1 MKNSTDDL
9 FSDAVRQLL
18 TAQCTP
24 QVVRDIE
31 AGQSAQPLWQLIEAS
46 GFADALV
53 DEAQGGAGLNLSAVC
68 AVLELCGSYC
78 LPLPLAETML
88 ARALLAQAGVD
99 IPAGSITF
107 GQASE
112 RMNTEGNADA
122 NAPESALQ
130 NADVISK
137 VSGGLCCDRVHCA
150 QVADWVLVTKGEAHG
165 AVEGVTH
172 GAAPG
177 AVSLLL
183 PVSQAKKSTVG
194 FCLDAKLEWSQADVT
209 KGLRLPCHYDVKTLQ
224 ACIYAA
230 QLAGAMQ
237 AVFSRTL
244 QYANDRNQF
253 GRPIGKFQAIQHQLS
268 VMAEH
273 AFAARMAAQMGCRSN
288 TFMPDRLCVA
298 VAKARTSEA
307 AVEVAALSH
316 SIHGAI
322 GFTQEFD
329 LQLYTRRLHLW
340 RQAGGS
346 ESYWH
351 TVVGTAL
358 VDQHQG
364 LALDLIRST
373 TDSPSSPQPS
383 PSKGRGS
390 EARGLS
396 ALP

>member
-1 MKNSTDDL
+1 MTHSTDDL

-24 QVVRDIE
+24 QVVREIE

-53 DEAQGGAGLNLSAVC
+53 GEAQGGAGLSLSAVYP
-68 AVLELCGSYC
+68 VLELCGAFA
-78 LPLPLAETML
+78 LPVPLAETMFS
-88 ARALLAQAGVD
+88 RALLAQAGVAV
-99 IPAGSITF
+99 PRGSIAL
-107 GQASE
+107 GDAVSSAE
-112 RMNTEGNADA
+112 SSAD
-122 NAPESALQ
+122 
-130 NADVISK
+130 
-137 VSGGLCCDRVHCA
+137 GGVVCDTVHGG
-150 QVADWVLVTKGEAHG
+150 QVADWVLVTQPAMRDIAK
-165 AVEGVTH
+165 
-172 GAAPG
+172 GAARGLPQGVSSVHTVG
-177 AVSLLL
+177 ATWVEKSHAGCLLL
-183 PVSQAKKSTVG
+183 PVSQAKKSAAG
-194 FCLDAKLEWSQADVT
+194 FCLDAKLEWPEAIASTA
-209 KGLRLPCHYDVKTLQ
+209 LRFPCQHNVKELQ
-224 ACIYAA
+224 ACLYAA
-230 QLAGAMQ
+230 QMAGAMQ

-288 TFMPDRLCVA
+288 TFMPDCLCVA

-351 TVVGTAL
+351 SVLGEAL

-373 TDSPSSPQPS
+373 TDSPPSPQPS
-383 PSKGRGS
+383 PS
-390 EARGLS
+390 
-396 ALP
+396 

>member
-1 MKNSTDDL
+1 MAHSTDDL
-9 FSDAVRQLL
+9 LSDAVRQLF

-24 QVVRDIE
+24 QTVRDIE

-53 DEAQGGAGLNLSAVC
+53 SEAQGGAGLSLPAVYP
-68 AVLELCGSYC
+68 VLELCGAFA
-78 LPLPLAETML
+78 LPVPLAETML
-88 ARALLAQAGVD
+88 ARALLAQAGVAV
-99 IPAGSITF
+99 PPGSIALAH
-107 GQASE
+107 GRASP
-112 RMNTEGNADA
+112 N
-122 NAPESALQ
+122 
-130 NADVISK
+130 
-137 VSGGLCCDRVHCA
+137 GGVVCHGVHRVHDG
-150 QVADWVLVTKGEAHG
+150 QVADWVLASLAETGGVKRDGADDGSTPAH
-165 AVEGVTH
+165 T
-172 GAAPG
+172 
-177 AVSLLL
+177 VSLLL
-183 PVSQAKKSTVG
+183 PVAKATADAKSKFKDKSDVQAEKSATG
-194 FCLDAKLEWSQADVT
+194 FCLDAKLEWPEAVASQA
-209 KGLRLPCHYDVKTLQ
+209 LRLPCHHNVKELQ

-237 AVFSRTL
+237 AVFTRTL

-268 VMAEH
+268 RMAEH
-273 AFAARMAAQMGCRSN
+273 AFAARMAAQMGCRSS
-288 TFMPDRLCVA
+288 TFMPERLCVA
-298 VAKARTSEA
+298 VAKARTCEA

-351 TVVGTAL
+351 TVLGEAL

-364 LALDLIRST
+364 LTLDLIRST
-373 TDSPSSPQPS
+373 TDAP
-383 PSKGRGS
+383 GTLA
-390 EARGLS
+390 ELS
-396 ALP
+396 

>member
-1 MKNSTDDL
+1 MHDL

-18 TAQCTP
+18 MAQCTP
-24 QVVRDIE
+24 QVVRTIE
-31 AGQSAQPLWQLIEAS
+31 AGQSAQPLWQLMEAS

-53 DEAQGGAGLNLSAVC
+53 GEAQGGAGLSLSAVYP
-68 AVLELCGSYC
+68 VLELCGAFA
-78 LPLPLAETML
+78 LPVPLAETMFS
-88 ARALLAQAGVD
+88 RALLARAGMA
-99 IPAGSITF
+99 IPSGSIALAT
-107 GQASE
+107 ATSSA
-112 RMNTEGNADA
+112 EGGVVCGN
-122 NAPESALQ
+122 
-130 NADVISK
+130 VH
-137 VSGGLCCDRVHCA
+137 GG
-150 QVADWVLVTKGEAHG
+150 QVADWVLVTQPAMRDITQGS
-165 AVEGVTH
+165 TH
-172 GAAPG
+172 GSPQGVLSAHSLGATRGAALHAG
-177 AVSLLL
+177 CLLL
-183 PVSQAKKSTVG
+183 PLAQATKSAAG
-194 FCLDAKLEWSQADVT
+194 FCLDAMLEWPEAVASTA
-209 KGLRLPCHYDVKTLQ
+209 LRFPCHHNVKELQ

-244 QYANDRNQF
+244 QYANDRIQF

-329 LQLYTRRLHLW
+329 LQLFTRRLHLW

-351 TVVGTAL
+351 SVLGTAL

-364 LALDLIRST
+364 LALDLIRSN
-373 TDSPSSPQPS
+373 TDSPPSSQPS
-383 PSKGRGS
+383 
-390 EARGLS
+390 LS
-396 ALP
+396 

>member
-1 MKNSTDDL
+1 MAHTTDDL

-24 QVVRDIE
+24 QVVRSIE
-31 AGQSAQPLWQLIEAS
+31 AGQSAQPMWQLIEAS

-53 DEAQGGAGLNLSAVC
+53 DETQGGAGLSLSAVYP
-68 AVLELCGSYC
+68 VLELCGAFA
-78 LPLPLAETML
+78 LPVPLAETMV

-99 IPAGSITF
+99 VPRGSITLSR
-107 GQASE
+107 GSAKPDGGVIC
-112 RMNTEGNADA
+112 RM
-122 NAPESALQ
+122 
-130 NADVISK
+130 VH
-137 VSGGLCCDRVHCA
+137 GGC
-150 QVADWVLVTKGEAHG
+150 VADWVLVTRQQGLEPGMAQGMAQDEVQVLGVAHG
-165 AVEGVTH
+165 AAHGEASAPAMGVQDR
-172 GAAPG
+172 AAP
-177 AVSLLL
+177 STMTLLL
-183 PVSQAKKSTVG
+183 PTSKATKSAAG
-194 FCLDAKLEWSQADVT
+194 FCLDAKLEWSQAVVA
-209 KGLRLPCHYDVKTLQ
+209 KALRFPCQYDVKELQ
-224 ACIYAA
+224 ASLYAA

-273 AFAARMAAQMGCRSN
+273 AFAARMAAQMGCRSR

-351 TVVGTAL
+351 AVLGEAL

-364 LALDLIRST
+364 LALDLIRSA
-373 TDSPSSPQPS
+373 TDIV
-383 PSKGRGS
+383 
-390 EARGLS
+390 
-396 ALP
+396 